1 MKQELF
7 DIIKDAKLYK
17 HHRADQA
24 IRAQLVN
31 IKEACDLIDQYVWD
45 LADEGVASGIHNT
58 TSDIE
63 TLTIEI
69 ADELDALNQKNTQ
82 EQQ

>member
-7 DIIKDAKLYK
+7 DIIKDPKLYK
-17 HHRADQA
+17 QHRADQA
-24 IRAQLVN
+24 IRAQLVR

-45 LADEGVASGIHNT
+45 LAEEGVASAIHNT
-58 TSDIE
+58 TTDIE
-63 TLTIEI
+63 TQTIEI
-69 ADELDALNQKNTQ
+69 ADELDTSNQNTE